1 MHANPRGPYGEQ
13 DDEARLLH
21 INMQLIS
28 ELDPAVS
35 SSAAGRRRI
44 MLGKKGSLSLYTDG
58 NQAGYIPFLSFIFK
72 LDPDISLL
80 KEKTGNS
87 QVSDRSKAH
96 RNSQGSSPNSA
107 RQLVYIGP
115 RENSITLLI
124 NVLAPKEGLL

>member
-1 MHANPRGPYGEQ
+1 
-13 DDEARLLH
+13 
-21 INMQLIS
+21 
-28 ELDPAVS
+28 
-35 SSAAGRRRI
+35 

-115 RENSITLLI
+115 RKNSITLLI